1 MYILEAEVRVRKTY
15 KSLEDLE
22 LDIAKLKLREAFV
35 RQSMLSEEE
44 SMDIK
49 INAKRMVQQTT

>member
-1 MYILEAEVRVRKTY
+1 MFILEAEVRVRKTY

-35 RQSMLSEEE
+35 RQSMLNGEE